1 MEFSAPL
8 RLRGIFLIFASLLC
22 ISLLKYFW
30 LAGHAHPVADDF
42 CYAAKSRG
50 ASLWAWSYSEW
61 MYWNG
66 RYASNLLMI
75 HGPLSWSS
83 DFLPGYRAVPV
94 LLIALTFL
102 SIWFILRRVT
112 RHALS
117 TGRELL
123 GTLVPAN
130 GCGA

>member
-123 GTLVPAN
+123 GTLVFWRSTST
-130 GCGA
+130 